1 MADTLNADFGQRV
14 VMDTAAM
21 AWQASPSSTVWRK
34 RLDLVGG
41 EYGRV
46 TSVVRYDPKSSF
58 PEHDHPEGEEIL
70 VLQGSL
76 SD

>member
-1 MADTLNADFGQRV
+1 MADTLNADFARRV

-41 EYGRV
+41 E
-46 TSVVRYDPKSSF
+46 
-58 PEHDHPEGEEIL
+58 
-70 VLQGSL
+70 
-76 SD
+76 